1 MLLKKVPGT
10 YIKEAIERL
19 LKHQKLRLPE
29 LMIEARKLSGQVPL
43 IDHNDIVEML
53 HGPIYKG
60 KEKDSPL
67 Y

>member
-1 MLLKKVPGT
+1 MLLKKLPGT

-53 HGPIYKG
+53 HGPIYIG
-60 KEKDSPL
+60 TETESP
-67 Y
+67 